1 MKKLKLTTII
11 LSTAALSSCGLYSS
25 YERPENIKTE
35 ELCGTINEAGY
46 DSLPNWREMFQDAH
60 LQVLIDSALKNNSDI
75 RTADLKIQEAKA
87 TLHASKL
94 AFLPSLSFDPTGTI
108 SSWDFNKATKS
119 YSIPVDV
126 SWQIDA
132 FGSLR
137 NAKERSKAL
146 YEQNKTSR
154 QAVQTSLIANVAN
167 MYYTLLMLDEQLKL
181 AQQTAD
187 SWKEYVDATKVM
199 KEAGR
204 MNEASVSQME
214 GTYYSICTQVEDIKA
229 SRTEVENTL
238 CALLGETPHM
248 IERGSIYDWKAPVDF
263 ISGIPVS
270 LLGNRPDVKMAEH
283 ALAASFYTVNQS
295 RAAFYPSINLS
306 GMAGW
311 TNSGGG
317 MIIDPG
323 KMLLSA
329 VASLTQPIFAR
340 GEINAQYKISK
351 AQYQEAEIQFQQT
364 LLNAGAEINTTLA
377 QLQNANNKRNLYEK
391 QVESLE
397 RAVESTKLLM
407 QNSST
412 TYLEVLT
419 AVQTL
424 LSAQL
429 SQISNYNDE
438 IQNTISLYQSLGG
451 GVE

>member
-1 MKKLKLTTII
+1 
-11 LSTAALSSCGLYSS
+11 
-25 YERPENIKTE
+25 
-35 ELCGTINEAGY
+35 
-46 DSLPNWREMFQDAH
+46 
-60 LQVLIDSALKNNSDI
+60 
-75 RTADLKIQEAKA
+75 
-87 TLHASKL
+87 
-94 AFLPSLSFDPTGTI
+94 
-108 SSWDFNKATKS
+108 
-119 YSIPVDV
+119 
-126 SWQIDA
+126 
-132 FGSLR
+132 
-137 NAKERSKAL
+137 
-146 YEQNKTSR
+146 
-154 QAVQTSLIANVAN
+154 
-167 MYYTLLMLDEQLKL
+167 
-181 AQQTAD
+181 
-187 SWKEYVDATKVM
+187 
-199 KEAGR
+199 

-306 GMAGW
+306 GMTGW

-317 MIIDPG
+317 MIVDPG
-323 KMLLSA
+323 KMLLTA
-329 VASLTQPIFAR
+329 VASLAQPIFAR

-438 IQNTISLYQSLGG
+438 IQSTISLYQSLGG

>member
-1 MKKLKLTTII
+1 
-11 LSTAALSSCGLYSS
+11 
-25 YERPENIKTE
+25 
-35 ELCGTINEAGY
+35 
-46 DSLPNWREMFQDAH
+46 
-60 LQVLIDSALKNNSDI
+60 
-75 RTADLKIQEAKA
+75 
-87 TLHASKL
+87 
-94 AFLPSLSFDPTGTI
+94 
-108 SSWDFNKATKS
+108 
-119 YSIPVDV
+119 
-126 SWQIDA
+126 
-132 FGSLR
+132 
-137 NAKERSKAL
+137 
-146 YEQNKTSR
+146 
-154 QAVQTSLIANVAN
+154 
-167 MYYTLLMLDEQLKL
+167 
-181 AQQTAD
+181 
-187 SWKEYVDATKVM
+187 
-199 KEAGR
+199 
-204 MNEASVSQME
+204 
-214 GTYYSICTQVEDIKA
+214 
-229 SRTEVENTL
+229 
-238 CALLGETPHM
+238 
-248 IERGSIYDWKAPVDF
+248 
-263 ISGIPVS
+263 
-270 LLGNRPDVKMAEH
+270 
-283 ALAASFYTVNQS
+283 
-295 RAAFYPSINLS
+295 
-306 GMAGW
+306 MAGW

-377 QLQNANNKRNLYEK
+377 KLQNANNKRNLYEK

-429 SQISNYNDE
+429 SQITNYNDE

>member
-1 MKKLKLTTII
+1 MAQQIPTELTNYLEKHIIVCYNGFDRAHGISHVRQVIEESLRMAHHYDVNPAMVLTIAAYHDTGLCRGREVHHLASGEI
-11 LSTAALSSCGLYSS
+11 LQTDTTL
-25 YERPENIKTE
+25 RKWFTE
-35 ELCGTINEAGY
+35 E
-46 DSLPNWREMFQDAH
+46 
-60 LQVLIDSALKNNSDI
+60 
-75 RTADLKIQEAKA
+75 
-87 TLHASKL
+87 
-94 AFLPSLSFDPTGTI
+94 
-108 SSWDFNKATKS
+108 
-119 YSIPVDV
+119 
-126 SWQIDA
+126 QI
-132 FGSLR
+132 
-137 NAKERSKAL
+137 
-146 YEQNKTSR
+146 
-154 QAVQTSLIANVAN
+154 
-167 MYYTLLMLDEQLKL
+167 
-181 AQQTAD
+181 
-187 SWKEYVDATKVM
+187 KVM

-377 QLQNANNKRNLYEK
+377 KLQNANNKRNLYEK

-429 SQISNYNDE
+429 SQITNYNDE